1 MKVLDLKHFVGLLGQ
16 LENSRND
23 SKEALEKLNSKIHC
37 LDQEGIQQFVFLGL
51 PIGEQQEKSKYLAR
65 SRPLTHS
72 ELQKKLSSLKYKY
85 FQN

>member
-1 MKVLDLKHFVGLLGQ
+1 MAWKHFNSQLLAKPETGKI
-16 LENSRND
+16 ET
-23 SKEALEKLNSKIHC
+23 LEKLNSKIHC

-72 ELQKKLSSLKYKY
+72 ELQKKIIFSKV
-85 FQN
+85 